1 MSSAMKRLGLCALF
15 VTAFIPAGAQQ
26 PTFRSGVDL
35 VTVDAT
41 VLGRDGNPIDNL
53 GPDDFRLEVDGR
65 VRRVVSAQY
74 VSQAARKPLPP
85 PLAARH
91 FTSNEAADAGRVIV
105 MAVDEAHI
113 RRLEGRPALRAAE
126 AFIDTLD
133 PSDHIG
139 VIGLTR
145 VGALTLTRDRF
156 ALKQRLGSLFGQTD
170 PVFLQFNLGL
180 SEALDIAEGSRS
192 RLADAVLRECGRAL
206 TDYVN
211 LARAADDAGA
221 GRDAC
226 PEQVEQE
233 SRGIAQH
240 AQTQARIS
248 LSGLEAL
255 VMCLKDIPGPKT
267 VVMLSEGMV
276 ADPRR
281 IDLAKVSAEAQAA
294 RVSIYILHLEVPTF
308 EAAQD
313 RISPTLSRDL
323 QVKSE
328 GLSRVAGAARGAV
341 FRLAGDDPRPFQRI
355 ARELSG
361 YYLLAFEPL
370 ETERD
375 GRSHRIQ
382 VELARGGGELRARNG
397 FTLPAALPSTRS
409 RDARLVTLLRTLTV
423 ATELPVRVATYAFAE
438 PDSPRLRVVVSA
450 EADAPSTRDSQ
461 PDGLTASR
469 SGQAALTTLLGFVLI
484 DARGVIAAAA
494 DHEAAAGRY
503 AFSAIVAPGTY
514 TLRAGAIDPLGR
526 QGSVERAFD
535 ARLTV
540 AEGVRVSDLILALPA
555 RPGDPLEPYIDRVSA
570 SPLMAYLEMHA
581 NERER
586 LPDAVR
592 IVITRADADD
602 ALVTVVADVT
612 PFESRMLAP
621 PDSRP
626 LAQGKPLGSWA
637 VVRAV
642 VPTASMPPGRY
653 IARAEILTDGRTI
666 ARVPRPFTVP
676 ERQ

>member
-1 MSSAMKRLGLCALF
+1 MRFLIVRLLTVA
-15 VTAFIPAGAQQ
+15 TAVPLAAHQ
-26 PTFRSGVDL
+26 PTFRSGIDL

-41 VLGRDGNPIDNL
+41 VLGRDGVPIDNL

-65 VRRVVSAQY
+65 VRRVVSVQY
-74 VSQAARKPLPP
+74 VSQAARKTLPP

-105 MAVDEAHI
+105 VAVDEAHI
-113 RRLEGRPALRAAE
+113 RRLEGRQALRAAE

-156 ALKQRLGSLFGQTD
+156 ALKRRLDALFGQTD

-180 SEALDIAEGSRS
+180 SEALEIAEGSRS

-211 LARAADDAGA
+211 LARAADDAGG

-240 AQTQARIS
+240 AHTQARIS
-248 LSGLEAL
+248 MSGLEAL
-255 VMCLKDIPGPKT
+255 VMSLKDIPGPKT

-294 RVSIYILHLEVPTF
+294 RVSIYILHLEVPAF

-323 QVKSE
+323 QVKGD

-341 FRLAGDDPRPFQRI
+341 FRLAGDDPRPFERI

-375 GRSHRIQ
+375 GRNHRIQ

-397 FTLPAALPSTRS
+397 FTLPPALPSTLA
-409 RDARLVTLLRTLTV
+409 RDERLVTLLRTLSV

-450 EADAPSTRDSQ
+450 EADVGSVTSK
-461 PDGLTASR
+461 
-469 SGQAALTTLLGFVLI
+469 TLLGFVLI
-484 DARGVIAAAA
+484 DTRGVIAAAA
-494 DHEAAAGRY
+494 DHEAGAGRY
-503 AFSAIVAPGTY
+503 AFSAIVAPGSY
-514 TLRAGAIDPLGR
+514 TLRAGAIDPFGR
-526 QGSVERAFD
+526 QGSVERPFD
-535 ARLTV
+535 ARITV
-540 AEGVRVSDLILALPA
+540 AEGVRLSDLILAPPPA
-555 RPGDPLEPYIDRVSA
+555 RPGDALEPYVDRVSA
-570 SPLMAYLEMHA
+570 PRVMAYLEMHA

-592 IVITRADADD
+592 MVIMRGQFDVGPVIVGAEITRDG
-602 ALVTVVADVT
+602 
-612 PFESRMLAP
+612 RGGLA
-621 PDSRP
+621 
-626 LAQGKPLGSWA
+626 
-637 VVRAV
+637 
-642 VPTASMPPGRY
+642 
-653 IARAEILTDGRTI
+653 IARAIVPTGELPAGRYVAYAEVVSGGRVI
-666 ARVPRPFTVP
+666 ARVPRPFTIP
-676 ERQ
+676 ER

>member
-1 MSSAMKRLGLCALF
+1 MKRFAVCALF
-15 VTAFIPAGAQQ
+15 VTAFVPLPAHQ

-35 VTVDAT
+35 VTVDAA
-41 VLGRDGNPIDNL
+41 VLGRDGDPIDNL
-53 GPDDFRLEVDGR
+53 GPADFRLEVDGR

-74 VSQAARKPLPP
+74 VSQAARKNLLP

-105 MAVDEAHI
+105 VAVDEAHI
-113 RRLEGRPALRAAE
+113 RRLEGRQALRAAA

-133 PSDHIG
+133 ASDHVG
-139 VIGLTR
+139 VVGLTR

-156 ALKQRLGSLFGQTD
+156 ALKRRLSALFGQTD

-180 SEALDIAEGSRS
+180 SEALEIAEGSRS
-192 RLADAVLRECGRAL
+192 RLADAVLRECGRSL

-211 LARAADDAGA
+211 LARAADDAGG

-240 AQTQARIS
+240 ANTQARIS
-248 LSGLEAL
+248 MSGLEAL
-255 VMCLKDIPGPKT
+255 VMSLKDIPGPKT

-281 IDLAKVSAEAQAA
+281 IDLAKVAAEAQAA

-323 QVKSE
+323 QVKSD

-341 FRLAGDDPRPFQRI
+341 FRLAGDDPRPFARI

-375 GRSHRIQ
+375 GRNHRIQ
-382 VELARGGGELRARNG
+382 VELARGGGELRARTG
-397 FTLPAALPSTRS
+397 FTLPAAPPTIPA
-409 RDARLVTLLRTLTV
+409 RDARLVTLLRTLSV

-450 EADAPSTRDSQ
+450 EADAGSV
-461 PDGLTASR
+461 AS
-469 SGQAALTTLLGFVLI
+469 STLLGFVLI

-494 DHEAAAGRY
+494 DHEAPAGRF

-514 TLRAGAIDPLGR
+514 TLRAAAIDPLGR
-526 QGSVERAFD
+526 QGSVERLFD
-535 ARLTV
+535 ARIAV
-540 AEGVRVSDLILALPA
+540 AEGVRLSDLILAPPQP
-555 RPGDPLEPYIDRVSA
+555 RSGDALEPYVDRVSA
-570 SPLMAYLEMHA
+570 SSVMAYLEMHA
-581 NERER
+581 TERAP

-592 IVITRADADD
+592 IVIARGEVDAAPLTVAAQITRGG
-602 ALVTVVADVT
+602 
-612 PFESRMLAP
+612 RGGLA
-621 PDSRP
+621 
-626 LAQGKPLGSWA
+626 
-637 VVRAV
+637 
-642 VPTASMPPGRY
+642 
-653 IARAEILTDGRTI
+653 IARAIVPTGELAAGHYVAYAEVVAGGRVI
-666 ARVPRPFTVP
+666 ARVPRPLTIP